1 MIRLKIRSLTSSY
14 FILLIDWNYQ
24 LLWECVSATLS
35 GVVFDLCIGINW
47 LTPILPGWILI
58 CPGENIVAQILLLID
73 FLIDPVLLLNIGP
86 GWIRTHEYK

>member
-1 MIRLKIRSLTSSY
+1 
-14 FILLIDWNYQ
+14 
-24 LLWECVSATLS
+24 
-35 GVVFDLCIGINW
+35 